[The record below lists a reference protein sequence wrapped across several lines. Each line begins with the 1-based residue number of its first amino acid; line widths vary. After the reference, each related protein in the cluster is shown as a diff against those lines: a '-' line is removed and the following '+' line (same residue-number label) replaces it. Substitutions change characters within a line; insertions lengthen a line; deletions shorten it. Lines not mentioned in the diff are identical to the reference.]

1 MDCMRAKTATPKAA
15 GAHGW
20 LAALWWTL
28 ASLVPAL
35 AQPVTTGMV
44 SVPGEVDEFLFDL
57 SQPTLLHLDPQ
68 TNTDNLL
75 WSVQGPFGAIGS
87 GQYFSSGD
95 AIGNT
100 LLRLGTGPHR
110 IRVYGQ
116 GDATNAYQFRLVPLP
131 TGALLPVGVTN
142 AGTLDPANSAAYFLF
157 TPNPGDRYRLTI
169 VGRTNLNN
177 LTAHAID
184 PFGNVL
190 ASPQFGNP
198 TEFTTRAAQ
207 PHQIILNGGSRNT
220 GTGTYSLVLNLLG
233 NTPLY
238 PDAPVLA
245 LGTEQVIETA
255 ATFTNRYR
263 FTLPTATLLG
273 LNPLSANFG
282 DRWQLQGPTG
292 ILHEESV
299 AAASRHL
306 PAVPGEYQLIVWR
319 TTASAAPVRFLL
331 HDAGN
336 PPPIVLGESVT
347 MTNAPSARTAYR
359 RLSLTNGQSV
369 VMLAD
374 SHNGFANVTPRWE
387 VLAPNGE
394 SLRVNGSSIG
404 GSFFDLSRWT
414 APISGNYTIAFTA
427 APFIPG
433 SNNSNTPEGVRR
445 FQILNVEDLDLP
457 LPLDTEISGAVPTP
471 DGSVTYRFQL
481 PTARRLFVD
490 GLLSTTAGWRL
501 EGPSSLIA
509 SGRFDSESA
518 SVQALRAGDYRL
530 VIRGAQRETP
540 AFRFRLVDLDQALPI
555 TLGQSVT
562 NALTPPNG
570 ALAYRIQLNA
580 GQQILGRAFEATGFP
595 SSQPRWTLIEPSG
608 RQVWSQSFNDT
619 ASLTTTSSG
628 SHTLLIQGPVGNA
641 GTNNTHAFAILPIL
655 QRDEPLAFDTLI
667 ASAISSP
674 GQTITYRFNLA
685 EPRRLALDHLE
696 YANVRWDLSNASRS
710 IASSAF
716 WSDGH
721 WQSDLSPGDHRL
733 VLSAQDVQTPPY
745 RFRVLDAA
753 AGILTT
759 LDATNQ
765 VSLDSARGSQYWR
778 VALNAGQTVYFDHL
792 GSTNLPSNAGLLI
805 TDPLGNFLIN
815 QTLSDLGPFVVRTTG
830 IHDILIQGRISN
842 PDAAAT
848 IGFILRRADV
858 VGAPYTVGS
867 EVAGGITTP
876 GQVRRYEWIQPTRQF
891 FLMDSLF
898 YSSIPW
904 SVEGAWGTA
913 ANGRLYSETGPFEI
927 PAGNAAI
934 VLRDD
939 TDGTNRFRFRL
950 VPMEPSPTI
959 AIGVESEVQ
968 LTPSA
973 AIAVVGIDLAAG
985 QQINLRSIT
994 RTGFNFTPGWSLYT
1008 PRFTQAGSASLN
1020 PITYRA
1026 VQAGR
1031 HFLALH
1037 GGIQEDGTGGTIRF
1051 IVEDGGTVPP
1061 APFNGPLIAFNQQ
1074 IDGSPASASETNFY
1088 RFQLNERKL
1097 VGIDSLL
1104 NGANSWSLRDRFGVR
1119 HDRVRLRDSDNFNRP
1134 DLQLMRLE
1142 AGEYELAITGAA
1154 DPFRFRLLDAAEAT
1168 PLPPDAWV
1176 TDVHTPGNS
1185 TRMYWFDGVAQQP
1198 WTLQGD
1204 ASTGNQ
1210 RRATATLFRPSGT
1223 YLTWNYTDTFTDRFT
1238 LPETGRYV
1246 MVVSSPNDET
1256 GASTTNRFRWNTP
1269 QETVT
1274 DIALNTPFDLQ
1285 FSAPGRR
1292 ALFRLVLDQ
1301 TREVMFDA
1309 IGRANQVQVTLDHQG
1324 TRLVSQTLSSL
1335 DIDGQASST
1344 RLRLTPGEYQIT
1356 FDASSESTPSL
1367 RAVVW
1372 DLQSARPIAFN
1383 TEITGTNAPTSMS
1396 TFYAFDVRAGD
1407 TYVLE
1412 GLGTTGYSTTVFAD
1426 LILPVEGGVE
1436 LANLNSYSSRFTAPR
1451 TGRATLLVSGT
1462 HTDTGT
1468 NGVHRFTLWRM
1479 ADTTQPLALNDI
1491 VSGELQQPL
1500 QLHTFTF
1507 RLLQPRV
1514 LLVDPLTNG
1523 NVYARLNG
1531 PGGQF
1536 FDSLVRSIEGPG
1548 TPVLLNLRA
1557 GDYSLTFYG
1566 SGTERPGYRFRLRDI
1581 TDAPTLTPGT
1591 ITQATFD
1598 LPLGTF
1604 VRRLQG
1610 TVGQSF
1616 YHDVVEYAG
1625 FPSGNYHRLLTS
1637 EGTSLLDAFANGDGG
1652 TFNLPYTGDFFF
1664 VANAPAFN
1672 PATPPTYRFRMV
1684 PNPTPSPESL
1694 LGNLSLADL
1703 IPEGVSA
1710 TPDPVVTGS
1719 SLTVRWSTANRGNAA
1734 TTVPLT
1740 DRVVLRNTSGAVV
1753 ATASTTDT
1761 TGPLAPNQSRA
1772 RERTLQLPD
1781 GAVAAGP
1788 LSVEV
1793 SADSVGT
1800 VREANAAGTG
1810 EANNLAVVAV
1820 TGTLAPYPDLEP
1832 QSFQTTVATWAP
1844 GASIELRWNTAN
1856 TGTRAATGPWTERL
1870 VVSNANRRVVILDTS
1885 LSHAASL
1892 APGAT
1897 TARTHT
1903 FTLPSGANGYG
1914 TFTVFLS
1921 LDTGNSVAEFNATD
1935 TAEANNTATLQATTA
1950 LDLAVSEIVLPPV
1963 IEPGVPFNVVHTLTN
1978 AGPILA
1984 SGTWLDAVVFIAE
1997 DGAETVL
2004 VQRSQTA
2011 SLPPGATQRV
2021 TNSVSLPVTFP
2032 HFSGRFAVVT
2042 DSANVLA
2049 ESNESNNRA
2058 ESGIVT
2064 LPAVLTLQFSPASL
2078 REDALNPVARA
2089 FVTRNGPVSAPLTL
2103 QIGNT
2108 TPDELS
2114 TPASLVLAAGQ
2125 ASGFFDATVLPD
2137 GVNDGDQTVTVSITS
2152 AGFRPAQSAFTVVD
2166 ADLTRLTLTLSTN
2179 QVPEGGSLFGTI
2191 SRSPVAATPLA
2202 VQLIVSDTAQI
2213 QGPGSVLIPA
2223 NAPSVT
2229 FPIAA
2234 IEDDLL
2240 ERTNLYTLTA
2250 SAAGIPPVSSTVGV
2264 TDNDIPTIT
2273 VALAQRT
2280 VSEGDGANATSAT
2293 LTRNPATSR
2302 AVVVALSSGNSSAV
2316 RLPGTATIPANQA
2329 SVTIPVGVVDN
2340 TIADG
2345 TRPVAIGGSI
2355 LDSVNRTGIRDV
2367 VADVLTITDND
2378 GPTLTLRITDDAVA
2392 EGRSPA
2398 TTATVLRN
2406 TPTTQPLTVGIA
2418 SSDTSEATA
2427 PSTVTIPAGSDRFS
2441 FPIAS
2446 LADGITDGNQ
2456 SVLFTASAAGFVSG
2470 SDTLVVSDADRA
2482 DLVVASI
2489 TFVTNAVAGDSI
2501 PVTLRV
2507 ENRGAIAVPGSIT
2520 QRLSISADAYA
2531 GNDTLQGQISY
2542 PGPLAAGASF
2552 EQSLNVRLPDQPG
2565 NYHFIAETDTA
2576 NAVSEI
2582 LESNNLRVSP
2592 QSVRVNAAYSATVE
2606 TDVTTAVAGS
2616 AVPLRGRAV
2625 RLDGSPV
2632 PLVGVT
2638 IHIAVRGITR
2648 TLPVVAGPDGRF
2660 EAIFQPLGTE
2670 GGLYQISA
2678 GHPAL
2683 PMPPAQDEFRLLGLA
2698 LTPLPSMTVAEA
2710 GTTEADVTVANR
2722 TDIPLTGLTAEV
2734 ITAHPSL
2741 SVSATLTT
2749 NALAGSAQIGLRV
2762 TVTAVNTSAV
2772 ESNVSLRVR
2781 SAEGVEAILTTRV
2794 RQEIRVPR
2802 LVATP
2807 VRLDAA
2813 MVRGRQTP
2821 VAFSIRNEGGLDTGP
2836 LSIAIAPTPWLSLSS
2851 PALLQSLPPGSNA
2864 VVTLLLAPAADLPL
2878 GDYNGAV
2885 VFNSERAVLSV
2896 PTQFRAISDGIG
2908 DLTVRAEDE
2917 YTYFAEGKPPLA
2929 NAEVILRDALTGT
2942 AIRTNRTGIDGR
2954 AAFPNLTE
2962 AYYLVSV
2969 TADSHRPFLQT
2980 ALVVAGTTTNVTAFL
2995 PRETIRYSF
3004 FVEPTTI
3011 EDSYTLRVE
3020 STFETQVPRPIV
3032 TIEPAAIDIS
3042 QYAGEEFQVEITV
3055 RNQGLIAADSVI
3067 IDIPGGARFTA
3078 TPLVSDLGRLPGG
3091 ASVKVPILIRRPAP
3105 VTGGRLAG
3113 PALDDE
3119 FDDVSCSIAAS
3130 ALWSFVCGT
3139 PQQQISPFS
3148 IFQAKNSPTDS
3159 FGCDDSELYTRVF
3172 EYRDIPYWTQ
3182 PGADPQ
3188 VAAFVASLPPFPFN
3202 FAAMTTFWR
3211 MCRPAP
3217 DLGLLGPGSRP
3228 AATAAGEE
3236 PPRDVCARVSL
3247 QLDQRA
3253 VLTRDAFRA
3262 TLQVE
3267 NDTET
3272 PLDSILVDLVIQR
3285 PNGTNVTESFGIR
3298 PAELEAFSAIN
3309 GTGSLAPNTTGRA
3322 RWTLIPSLDVAPTN
3336 GPIVLLVSGTLSYS
3350 QNGTNISIP
3359 LAQAPITVYP
3369 QPELIVEYFHERD
3382 VYADDPFTLTVE
3394 PSIPYSLAMRVRN
3407 VGFGDARGL
3416 RIQGGQPQV
3425 IDNEKGL
3432 VIEFKT
3438 LATQLES
3445 QPLSPSLDIDLGAI
3459 ASGTNRIARWLF
3471 SSSIQGSFTN
3481 FAASFEHTD
3490 ALGSRRLSLIR
3501 EVQIHELTR
3510 IVQAGTPDTDTRP
3523 DMLVNDIY
3531 EPEQL
3536 PDRLFLSNGSD
3547 APVQSVTTA
3556 EITPTGVPG
3565 VYQLALA
3572 PTTGWTY
3579 IRAQAPADAGNL
3591 IRVQRPDGSVIPA
3604 PNVWLTDRFIRGGDL
3619 RPIQTN
3625 LFHLFERSPGG
3636 TYQIVFGEPT
3646 TVAVDNTAPESRVNA
3661 LPTTVPAE
3669 FTVSWS
3675 GTDTGGS
3682 GIARYDILVATDSGP
3697 FAPWIQGTPATSAL
3711 YRGEPGRRYSFVS
3724 TAIDQAGNREAIA
3737 ATADASTTVSTIGNQ
3752 PPVFTGSLTAS
3763 VDELTL
3769 LDGSVSAVDPDA
3781 GQQVSF
3787 SVVSGAPAGFVLN
3800 ETTGRYGWNPS
3811 EADGPSVLAIRI
3823 RATDTGSPTRST
3835 EATLTVTVREVNR
3848 APALNPIANQLLTEG
3863 QLLSLTVGASDPD
3876 RPAQTLRF
3884 SLVQAPQGASIQ
3896 ATTGLL
3902 LWRPNGEQGGRI
3914 HTCTVRVTDNGTPPL
3929 SADATFEIGVRDTS
3943 SDLLLVAGI
3952 GATLN
3957 GNPGTI
3963 PFLLNAPPE
3972 LSELG
3977 FDLVL
3982 PPSRLL
3988 SPAITA
3994 LAADV
3999 SGATLVP
4006 GPDGTT
4012 RIQLQIRPATLLS
4025 TRPLL
4030 SLGFGTAPGTN
4041 STILPILPN
4050 RLTTRVAA
4058 GSPPGRS
4065 LVRAGRMVLIGEDPI
4080 VVMEQDDDP
4089 ASTGIQAWV
4098 YGPPG
4103 LRYTLESRATIDGPA
4118 PWNPSSEG
4126 EIPGGELL
4134 SIEPLSPTAAE
4145 AFFRART
4152 RGPF

>member
-1 MDCMRAKTATPKAA
+1 MDCTRAKTATPPIGSLA
-15 GAHGW
+15 GW
-20 LAALWWTL
+20 LTALWWTV
-28 ASLVPAL
+28 ASFLPAL

-44 SVPGEVDEFLFDL
+44 SAPGEVDEFLFDL
-57 SQPTLLHLDPQ
+57 NQPTLLHLDPQ
-68 TNTDNLL
+68 TASDTLF
-75 WSVQGPFGAIGS
+75 WSPSGPFGPIGS
-87 GQYFSSGD
+87 PRSFASGD
-95 AIGNT
+95 FIDNT
-100 LLRLGTGPHR
+100 LLNLGTGPHR
-110 IRVYGQ
+110 IRVQGS
-116 GDATNAYQFRLVPLP
+116 GDATGAYQFRLVPLP
-131 TGALLPVGVTN
+131 TGAILPTGVTN
-142 AGTLDPANSAAYFLF
+142 AGTLDPANSSAYFLF
-157 TPNPGDRYRLTI
+157 TPSPGDRYRLTI
-169 VGRTNLNN
+169 PGRTNLNS
-177 LTAHAID
+177 LTAHVID
-184 PFGNVL
+184 PYGNVL

-198 TEFTTRAAQ
+198 LEFTTRAAL
-207 PHQIILNGGSRNT
+207 PHQIIVNGGARNT
-220 GTGTYSLVLNLLG
+220 GTGTYSVALNLLG
-233 NTPLY
+233 NAPLH
-238 PDAPVLA
+238 PVAPTLVL
-245 LGTEQVIETA
+245 GSEQLLQSATA
-255 ATFTNRYR
+255 FTNRYA
-263 FTLPTATLLG
+263 FTLNEPTLLG
-273 LNPLSANFG
+273 INPLTVNSG
-282 DRWQLQGPTG
+282 DRWQLIGPAG
-292 ILHEESV
+292 ILNDDSFTSG
-299 AAASRHL
+299 SRHS
-306 PAVPGEYQLIVWR
+306 PAVAGDYHLIVWR
-319 TTASAAPVRFLL
+319 NSASPNPLRFVV

-336 PPPIVLGESVT
+336 PPPIVLGEQIT
-347 MTNAPSARTAYR
+347 LTNATSARTAYR

-369 VMLAD
+369 ALLAD
-374 SHNGFANVTPRWE
+374 GYSGYGNVTPRWE
-387 VLAPNGE
+387 VLAPNGQA
-394 SLRVNGSSIG
+394 LRINGTSFT
-404 GSFFDLSRWT
+404 GSFFDFARWT
-414 APISGNYTIAFTA
+414 APLSGNYTVAFTA
-427 APFIPG
+427 APATDG
-433 SNNSNTPEGVRR
+433 SNNSNTPEGIRR
-445 FQILNVEDLDLP
+445 FQVVHVQDLDLP
-457 LPLDTEISGAVPTP
+457 LEVGTEISGAVPTP

-481 PTARRLFVD
+481 PAARRLYVD
-490 GLLSTTAGWRL
+490 ALLSSTATWRL
-501 EGPSSLIA
+501 EGTAGLVT
-509 SGRFDSESA
+509 SGRFDSESIQ
-518 SVQALRAGDYRL
+518 SLRAGDYRL
-530 VIRGAQRETP
+530 VVRASSRETP
-540 AFRFRLVDLDQALPI
+540 AFQFRLVDVDQATPI

-562 NALTPPNG
+562 NAHNPPAG
-570 ALAYRIQLNA
+570 VIAYRIHLNA
-580 GQQILGRAFEATGFP
+580 GQQLFGRAFGTTGFP
-595 SSQPRWTLIEPSG
+595 SSQPRWALIDPNG
-608 RQVWSQSFNDT
+608 RFLWSQSFTD
-619 ASLTTTSSG
+619 SSSSTTTGSG
-628 SHTLLIQGPVGNA
+628 AHTLLLQGPLGNT
-641 GTNNTHAFAILPIL
+641 GPNPTHAFAILPIL

-667 ASAISSP
+667 DSAITSP
-674 GQTITYRFNLA
+674 GQTITYRFSLTD
-685 EPRRLALDHLE
+685 RRRVSVDHLE
-696 YANVRWDLSNASRS
+696 YANATWQLFNNSRS
-710 IASSAF
+710 VTSGAF
-716 WSDGH
+716 YSDGT
-721 WQSDLSPGDHRL
+721 WQADLTPGDYRIVISPL
-733 VLSAQDVQTPPY
+733 GVETPAF
-745 RFRVLDAA
+745 RFRVLDSA
-753 AGILTT
+753 AGTLTT
-759 LDATNQ
+759 LDTTNT
-765 VSLDSARGSQYWR
+765 VTLDPANGSQYLR
-778 VALNAGQTVYFDHL
+778 IALNAGQRVYFDHL
-792 GSTNLPSNAGLLI
+792 GSTGLPSNAGVLL
-805 TDPLGNFLIN
+805 TDPLGNLLIN
-815 QTLSDLGPFVVRTTG
+815 QSLSDVGPFVARTTG
-830 IHDILIQGRISN
+830 IHDLLIQGRINN
-842 PDAAAT
+842 PGAPGTAQ
-848 IGFILRRADV
+848 FVLRRADIV
-858 VGAPYTVGS
+858 SAAYLPGS
-867 EVAGGITTP
+867 EISGQIATP
-876 GQVRRYEWIQPTRQF
+876 GQMRRYQWNQPTRQV
-891 FLMDSLF
+891 FLMDSLL
-898 YSSIPW
+898 YSPVAW
-904 SVEGAWGTA
+904 TVEGAWGTA
-913 ANGRLYSETGPFEI
+913 ASGRLFSEPGPFEL
-927 PAGNAAI
+927 PAGNAS
-934 VLRDD
+934 LTLQDD
-939 TDGTNRFRFRL
+939 SDNTNRFRFRL
-950 VPMEPSPTI
+950 VPMESSPLI
-959 AIGVESEVQ
+959 ALGVQSEVQ
-968 LTPSA
+968 LTPSSSL
-973 AIAVVGIDLAAG
+973 AVVALDLAAG
-985 QQINLRSIT
+985 QQVNLRLIT
-994 RTGFNFTPGWSLYT
+994 RTGFNFTPGWTLYN
-1008 PRFTQAGSASLN
+1008 PRFANVGSASLGA
-1020 PITYRA
+1020 ISYRA

-1031 HFLALH
+1031 HFLAIH
-1037 GGIQEDGTGGTIRF
+1037 GAIQEDATGGTIRF
-1051 IVEDGGTVPP
+1051 IVEDGGTIPP
-1061 APFNGPLIAFNQQ
+1061 TPFNGSLIAFNQL
-1074 IDGSPASASETNFY
+1074 IERTPASASETNFY
-1088 RFQLNERKL
+1088 RFELTERKL

-1104 NGANSWSLRDRFGVR
+1104 NGANLWSLRDRFGVR
-1119 HDRVRLRDSDNFNRP
+1119 HERIRLRESDTASRS

-1142 AGEYELAITGAA
+1142 PGEYELAITGSA
-1154 DPFRFRLLDAAEAT
+1154 DPFRFRLLDSADAQ

-1185 TRMYWFDGVAQQP
+1185 ARMYWFQGVANEA
-1198 WTLQGD
+1198 WTLEGGT
-1204 ASTGNQ
+1204 STGNQ
-1210 RRATATLFRPSGT
+1210 RRSTATLFRPSGGNI
-1223 YLTWNYTDTFTDRFT
+1223 TWNYADALTDRT
-1238 LPETGRYV
+1238 VLPETGRYV
-1246 MVVSSPNDET
+1246 VFVSSPNDET
-1256 GASTTNRFRWNTP
+1256 GASTTNRFRWVTP

-1274 DIALNTPFDLQ
+1274 DIALNTPFDVQ
-1285 FSAPGRR
+1285 ITAPGRR

-1301 TREVMFDA
+1301 TREVVFDA
-1309 IGRANQVQVTLDHQG
+1309 IGRANQINFTVDHHG
-1324 TRLVSQTLSSL
+1324 TRLVSQALSSM

-1344 RLRLTPGEYQIT
+1344 RLRLTPGEYHLT
-1356 FDASSESTPSL
+1356 LDANGDTTPSL
-1367 RAVVW
+1367 RAAVW
-1372 DLQSARPIAFN
+1372 DLQVARPIAFN
-1383 TEITGTNAPTSMS
+1383 TEIRGTNTPASIS
-1396 TFYAFDVRAGD
+1396 TFYSFEARVGE
-1407 TYVLE
+1407 TYLFE
-1412 GLGTTGYSTTVFAD
+1412 GLGISGDTSTVYAD
-1426 LILPVEGGVE
+1426 LFFPIEDGLE
-1436 LANLNSYSSRFTAPR
+1436 LAHLNSYSARFTVPR
-1451 TGRATLLVSGT
+1451 NGRTTLHVGGS
-1462 HTDTGT
+1462 HSDPGT
-1468 NGVHRFTLWRM
+1468 NGVHRFKLWRIT
-1479 ADTTQPLALNDI
+1479 DETQPLALNEVI
-1491 VSGELQQPL
+1491 SGALQQPL
-1500 QLHTFTF
+1500 QVHNYTF

-1514 LLVDPLTNG
+1514 LLIDPLTNG

-1531 PGGQF
+1531 PGGQYF
-1536 FDSLVRSIEGPG
+1536 NTLLRSIEGPG
-1548 TPVLLNLRA
+1548 NPTILTALP
-1557 GDYSLTFYG
+1557 GDYAFTLYG
-1566 SGTERPGYRFRLRDI
+1566 IGTEQPGYRFRIRDI
-1581 TDAPTLTPGT
+1581 TDAPALVPGT

-1610 TVGQSF
+1610 SAGQSF
-1616 YHDVVEYAG
+1616 FHDVVEYAG
-1625 FPSGNYHRLLTS
+1625 FSAGTYHRLLT
-1637 EGTSLLDAFANGDGG
+1637 TDGSSVWD
-1652 TFNLPYTGDFFF
+1652 TFGSSDPAPFTLPYTGDFFF
-1664 VANAPAFN
+1664 VANALSFD

-1684 PNPTPSPESL
+1684 SNPTPSPESL

-1703 IPEGVSA
+1703 IPENLSA
-1710 TPDPVVTGS
+1710 TPDPVVTGA
-1719 SLTVRWSTANRGNAA
+1719 SLTVRWSTANRGNA
-1734 TTVPLT
+1734 TTAGPLT
-1740 DRVVLRNTSGAVV
+1740 DRVVVRNSTGSVV
-1753 ATASTTDT
+1753 ATASTTDS
-1761 TGPLAPNQSRA
+1761 TGPLAPNQSRT
-1772 RERTLQLPD
+1772 RELTLQLPD
-1781 GAVAAGP
+1781 GAAANGA
-1788 LSVEV
+1788 LAVEV
-1793 SADSVGT
+1793 SADSTGT

-1810 EANNLAVVAV
+1810 EANNLAIVTV
-1820 TGTLAPYPDLEP
+1820 TGTLAPYPDLQP

-1856 TGTRAATGPWTERL
+1856 TGTRSATGPWTERL
-1870 VVSNANRRVVILDTS
+1870 VVSNASRRVVVLDTS
-1885 LSHAASL
+1885 LIHPTSL

-1921 LDTGNSVAEFNATD
+1921 LDTANSVAEFNATD

-1950 LDLAVSEIVLPPV
+1950 LDLAVTEVILPPV
-1963 IEPGVPFNVVHTLTN
+1963 IEPAVPFNVIHTLTN

-1984 SGTWLDAVVFIAE
+1984 SGTWLDALVFIAD

-2011 SLPPGATQRV
+2011 NLPPGATLRV
-2021 TNSVSLPVTFP
+2021 TNNVSLPVTFP
-2032 HFSGRFAVVT
+2032 HFTGRIGVFT
-2042 DSANVLA
+2042 DSANVMA

-2058 ESGIVT
+2058 ESEILT
-2064 LPAVLTLQFSPASL
+2064 LPAILTLQFSPVSL

-2089 FVTRNGPVSAPLTL
+2089 FVTRNGPVGAPLTV

-2125 ASGFFDATVLPD
+2125 ASGFFDASVLPD

-2152 AGFRPAQSAFTVVD
+2152 AGFRSAQASFTVVD
-2166 ADLTRLTLTLSTN
+2166 SDLTRLTLTLSTN
-2179 QVPEGGSLFGTI
+2179 QVPEGGSLSGTL
-2191 SRSPVAATPLA
+2191 SRSPIATTPLA
-2202 VQLIVSDTAQI
+2202 VQVVVSDTAQI

-2223 NAPSVT
+2223 NAASVT
-2229 FPIAA
+2229 FPIVA

-2293 LTRNPATSR
+2293 LTRNPVTSR

-2316 RLPGTATIPANQA
+2316 RLPGSATIPANQA
-2329 SVTIPVGVVDN
+2329 SVSIPVGVVDN

-2355 LDSVNRTGIRDV
+2355 LDSLNRVAIRDL

-2406 TPTTQPLTVGIA
+2406 TSTTQPLTVDIA

-2427 PSTVTIPAGSDRFS
+2427 PATVTIPAGSDRAT
-2441 FPIAS
+2441 FPLAS
-2446 LADGITDGNQ
+2446 IADGITDGNQ

-2489 TFVTNAVAGDSI
+2489 TFITNAVAGDSI

-2616 AVPLRGRAV
+2616 AVPLRGRAL
-2625 RLDGSPV
+2625 RLDGSPAS
-2632 PLVGVT
+2632 LVGVT

-2648 TLPVVAGPDGRF
+2648 TLPVVAGADGRF
-2660 EAIFQPLGTE
+2660 EATFQPLGTE

-2678 GHPAL
+2678 GHPSL

-2698 LTPLPSMTVAEA
+2698 LTPLPSLTVAEG
-2710 GTTEADVTVANR
+2710 GTTEVDVTVANR
-2722 TDIPLTGLTAEV
+2722 TDIALTGLTAEV
-2734 ITAHPSL
+2734 VTAHPSL
-2741 SVSATLTT
+2741 SVSAALTT
-2749 NALAGSAQIGLRV
+2749 NVLGGSAQIALRV

-2772 ESNVSLRVR
+2772 ESNVNIRVR
-2781 SAEGVEAILTTRV
+2781 SAEGAEAILTTRV

-2807 VRLDAA
+2807 VRLEAA

-2878 GDYNGAV
+2878 GDYNGSV

-2908 DLTVRAEDE
+2908 DLTVLAEDE

-2929 NAEVILRDALTGT
+2929 DAEVILRDALTGT
-2942 AIRTNRTGIDGR
+2942 AVRTNRTGIDGR

-2962 AYYLVSV
+2962 AYYFVSV
-2969 TADSHRPFLQT
+2969 TADRHRPFLQT
-2980 ALVVAGTTTNVTAFL
+2980 ALVIAGSTTNVTAFL

-3004 FVEPTTI
+3004 FVEPTTV
-3011 EDSYTLRVE
+3011 EDGYTLRVE
-3020 STFETQVPRPIV
+3020 STFETQVPRPLV
-3032 TIEPAAIDIS
+3032 TIEPAAIDIG
-3042 QYAGEEFQVEITV
+3042 QYAGEEFQIEITV

-3067 IDIPGGARFTA
+3067 LDIPGGARFTA

-3119 FDDVSCSIAAS
+3119 FDDASCSIAAQ

-3148 IFQAKNSPTDS
+3148 IFQARNSPTDR

-3172 EYRDIPYWTQ
+3172 EYREIPYWTQ
-3182 PGADPQ
+3182 PGSDPQ
-3188 VAAFVASLPPFPFN
+3188 VAAFIASLPPFPFN

-3217 DLGLLGPGSRP
+3217 DLGPLGPGSRP
-3228 AATAAGEE
+3228 AATAAGVE
-3236 PPRDVCARVSL
+3236 PERDVCARVSL
-3247 QLDQRA
+3247 QLDQSA

-3262 TLQVE
+3262 TLEVE

-3285 PNGTNVTESFGIR
+3285 PNGTNVTELFGIR

-3309 GTGSLAPNTTGRA
+3309 GTGSLAPNTIGRA

-3336 GPIVLLVSGTLSYS
+3336 GPTVLLVSGTLSYR
-3350 QNGTNISIP
+3350 QDGTNISIP

-3382 VYADDPFTLTVE
+3382 VYSDDPFTVAVE

-3416 RIQGGQPQV
+3416 RIQGGKPQIV
-3425 IDNEKGL
+3425 DNTKGL

-3438 LATQLES
+3438 LATQIES

-3459 ASGTNRIARWLF
+3459 GAGTNRIARWLF

-3501 EVQIHELTR
+3501 EVHIHELTR
-3510 IVQAGTPDTDTRP
+3510 IVQAGAPDTDSRP
-3523 DMLVNDIY
+3523 DMLVNETY

-3536 PDRLFLSNGSD
+3536 PDRLFLSDGTD

-3579 IRAQAPADAGNL
+3579 LRAQAPADAGNL
-3591 IRVQRPDGSVIPA
+3591 LRVQRPDGSVIPA
-3604 PNVWLTDRFIRGGDL
+3604 SNVWLTDRFIRGGAL

-3625 LFHLFERSPGG
+3625 LFHLFEGSPGG
-3636 TYQIVFGEPT
+3636 TYQIIFGEAPG
-3646 TVAVDNTAPESRVNA
+3646 VATDTTAPESRVNA
-3661 LPTTVPAE
+3661 LAATVPSE

-3682 GIARYDILVATDSGP
+3682 GIARYDILVATDNGP
-3697 FAPWIQGTPATSAL
+3697 FAPWIQGTTATSAL

-3724 TAIDQAGNREAIA
+3724 TAIDQAGNREPIA
-3737 ATADASTTVSTIGNQ
+3737 ATADTSTTVSAVGNQ
-3752 PPVFTGSLTAS
+3752 PPVFTGSLAAS
-3763 VDELTL
+3763 IDELAL
-3769 LDGSVSAVDPDA
+3769 LDGFVSAVDPDA

-3787 SVVSGAPAGFVLN
+3787 SIVSGAPAGFVLN
-3800 ETTGRYGWNPS
+3800 ETTGRYAWNPS
-3811 EADGPSVLAIRI
+3811 EADGPNVLAIRI

-3835 EATLTVTVREVNR
+3835 EATLTITIREVNR
-3848 APALNPIANQLLTEG
+3848 APAIQPIANQLLTEG
-3863 QLLSLTVGASDPD
+3863 QLLSLVVGATDPD

-3896 ATTGLL
+3896 PTSGLF

-3929 SADATFEIGVRDTS
+3929 TAEATFEIGVRDTA

-3952 GATLN
+3952 GAALN
-3957 GNPGTI
+3957 GSPGTV

-3977 FDLVL
+3977 FDLIL
-3982 PPSRLL
+3982 PPSRLFR
-3988 SPAITA
+3988 PAITA

-3999 SGATLVP
+3999 SGATLVS
-4006 GPDGTT
+4006 GPDGST

-4041 STILPILPN
+4041 STILPVLPSH
-4050 RLTTRVAA
+4050 LTTRVAA
-4058 GSPPGRS
+4058 GPAPERT

-4080 VVMEQDDDP
+4080 LVMEQDDGP
-4089 ASTGIQAWV
+4089 ASAGIQAWV

-4103 LRYTLESRATIDGPA
+4103 LRYTLETRATIHGPA
-4118 PWNPSSEG
+4118 PWTVSTEG